1 MIGFVER
8 RVSQALRTNND
19 DRFTARKIF
28 YKLITE
34 RLDKGWHV
42 IHPSGLINAGHLQLE
57 EGGDSSR

>member
-1 MIGFVER
+1 MFVGVLLMIGFVER

-34 RLDKGWHV
+34 RLDKG
-42 IHPSGLINAGHLQLE
+42 
-57 EGGDSSR
+57 